1 MGRYVIRRLLASLVF
16 IFVVATAVFL
26 IVRVLPGDPALLLLG
41 ESGTADA
48 ATLDAL
54 RSRLGLNVPLSQ
66 QYIDWM
72 TGIVKGDFGRSFFAA
87 NTVQGL
93 LSYHFPKSL
102 ELIVISL
109 VLSAVV
115 GVALGIQAAL
125 RRGSLIDVGINL
137 LAAGGISIPV
147 YVFGL
152 LFVLVFAINLRWLPA
167 NGYIEF
173 TQDPIRHIQYLVL
186 PVLTL
191 SLTQWAQIVRIT
203 RSTVL
208 EVQREDYVRTAR
220 AKGVPERRVI
230 WLHVL
235 RNALIPVITIIS
247 LQLGRSFGSMV
258 LVESVFNWPG
268 LSSLLITS
276 VTRRDLP
283 VVQGSLFLIGLLVIV
298 INLVTDLVYGV
309 VDPRIRYE

>member
-1 MGRYVIRRLLASLVF
+1 MGRYVIRRLLASLIF

-41 ESGTADA
+41 ESGTADQ
-48 ATLDAL
+48 ATLAAL
-54 RSRLGLNVPLSQ
+54 RSRLGLDVPLSQ
-66 QYIDWM
+66 QYIDWI
-72 TGIVKGDFGRSFFAA
+72 TGIVKWDLGKSFFGA

-109 VLSAVV
+109 VLSALI

-125 RRGSLIDVGINL
+125 RRGSIIDVGINL

-167 NGYIEF
+167 NGYVEF
-173 TQDPIRHIQYLVL
+173 TRDPLRHITYLVL

-268 LSSLLITS
+268 LSSLLISS

-283 VVQGSLFLIGLLVIV
+283 VVQGALFLIGLLVIV
-298 INLVTDLVYGV
+298 INFVTDLIYGV

>member
-1 MGRYVIRRLLASLVF
+1 
-16 IFVVATAVFL
+16 
-26 IVRVLPGDPALLLLG
+26 
-41 ESGTADA
+41 
-48 ATLDAL
+48 
-54 RSRLGLNVPLSQ
+54 
-66 QYIDWM
+66 
-72 TGIVKGDFGRSFFAA
+72 
-87 NTVQGL
+87 
-93 LSYHFPKSL
+93 
-102 ELIVISL
+102 
-109 VLSAVV
+109 
-115 GVALGIQAAL
+115 
-125 RRGSLIDVGINL
+125 
-137 LAAGGISIPV
+137 
-147 YVFGL
+147 
-152 LFVLVFAINLRWLPA
+152 
-167 NGYIEF
+167 
-173 TQDPIRHIQYLVL
+173 
-186 PVLTL
+186 TL

-268 LSSLLITS
+268 LSSLLISS

-283 VVQGSLFLIGLLVIV
+283 VVQGALFLIGLLVIV
-298 INLVTDLVYGV
+298 INFVTDLIYGV